1 MLHNA
6 DPARKVHSAKTTK
19 SCSLRNAQLEATA
32 MFRVQNNLITSI
44 QVSASFANNVYLEA
58 NALPRE
64 QFIPRDV
71 LQEPIALMA
80 LTSVSLVLKVSI
92 AARLI
97 QQLSHR

>member
-1 MLHNA
+1 
-6 DPARKVHSAKTTK
+6 
-19 SCSLRNAQLEATA
+19 
-32 MFRVQNNLITSI
+32 MFKGQNNLITSI

-71 LQEPIALMA
+71 LQEPTALMA
-80 LTSVSLVLKVSI
+80 LISVSLALKVSS

-97 QQLSHR
+97 QQLPLR